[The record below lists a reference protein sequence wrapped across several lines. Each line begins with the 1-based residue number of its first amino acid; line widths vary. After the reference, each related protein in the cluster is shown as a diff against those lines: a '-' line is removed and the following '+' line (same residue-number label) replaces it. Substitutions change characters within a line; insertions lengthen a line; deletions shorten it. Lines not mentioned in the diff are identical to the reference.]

1 MKKFYKVFLA
11 AFIIIALPI
20 LVACAGGNV
29 SGEKKSFNLSIDIVS
44 LENAES
50 VIEIKETDNLINNS
64 ENFYEVNIDQSV
76 CLYIDSHSNNILNK
90 LEENTQVTLTFYSSF
105 LSSDFSMQF
114 NGQGV
119 EYEII
124 ENDDYQVLEYTVV
137 ITENST
143 LSLSGC
149 FFML

>member
-119 EYEII
+119 EYEI
-124 ENDDYQVLEYTVV
+124 
-137 ITENST
+137 
-143 LSLSGC
+143 SGGRNVRS
-149 FFML
+149 FSWATRERAPWAGASWKGPRA